1 MTIPALT
8 FLFLVLAAVPPSMD
22 LNEGIKL
29 YRKGEFK
36 QSVSL
41 FRQRTA
47 AAPSDPEARLWLGK
61 AYLKA
66 RDWDQAVREM
76 EKAVELSPSTARY
89 HLWLGRACGA
99 KASHVFFVKAFGW
112 ARRVAKEFET
122 ARRLDPK
129 DLDVRFDLLEFY
141 LEAPAS
147 VGGGK
152 DKAEAEAREIA
163 KLDPSKGY
171 TARASLLRKDEK
183 WDLAKKELVQATVDY
198 PNADSFKD
206 LAEYLFD
213 QKDYKGALDNAKKA
227 LALRAESKR
236 TRLLAA
242 ASSIRLRSDLES
254 AARTLQE
261 LAEGSLD
268 DEDPS
273 FEEVYYWLGECH
285 LEKGEKDKARKA
297 YLSALVFDPD
307 YDKAKKGVTKTK

>member
-8 FLFLVLAAVPPSMD
+8 FLFLVLAAVPPNVD

-36 QSVSL
+36 QSVEL
-41 FRQRTA
+41 FRQLTA

-99 KASHVFFVKAFGW
+99 KASHVFFAKAFGW
-112 ARRVAKEFET
+112 ARRVVKEFET

-129 DLDVRFDLLEFY
+129 DLDVRFDLLQFY
-141 LEAPAS
+141 LEAPAIA
-147 VGGGK
+147 GGGK

-163 KLDPSKGY
+163 RLDPSKGY
-171 TARASLLRKDEK
+171 TARASVFRKDEK

-213 QKDYKGALDNAKKA
+213 RKDYKGALDNAKKA

-297 YLSALVFDPD
+297 YQSALVFDPD
-307 YDKAKKGVTKTK
+307 YDEAKKGVTKTK